1 VFSSSERPGVFP
13 GRYTARA
20 EGSFVVFL
28 IGLRVNRLRAV
39 GQWWP
44 VARAMPPMLESL
56 RRHPESGFLGAETCL
71 FWRGVV
77 MLQYWRSFEDLDR
90 FARSPS
96 EPHLA
101 AWRRFN
107 RAVGADGSVGIFH
120 ETYLVADGQYECV
133 YGNMPRFGL
142 ARAFEHV
149 PAVGNRETARLR
161 LNREEPGAPVAAY

>member
-1 VFSSSERPGVFP
+1 MSSQRPPIFP

-20 EGSFVVFL
+20 EGPFVVFV
-28 IGLRVNRLRAV
+28 IGMRVNRLRAV
-39 GQWWP
+39 GKWWP
-44 VARAMPPMLESL
+44 VAQAMPPMLASL
-56 RRHPESGFLGAETCL
+56 REHPEHGFLGGETFV
-71 FWRGVV
+71 FWRGTALV
-77 MLQYWRSFEDLDR
+77 QYWRSFEDLDR

-101 AWRRFN
+101 AWRQFN

-142 ARAFEHV
+142 AKAFEHV

-161 LNREEPGAPVAAY
+161 LAREEPGAPVPAY

>member
-1 VFSSSERPGVFP
+1 MSSQEPRIFP

-20 EGSFVVFL
+20 EGPFVVFV
-28 IGLRVNRLRAV
+28 IGMRVNRLRAV
-39 GQWWP
+39 GKWWR
-44 VARAMPPMLESL
+44 VARAMPPMLASL
-56 RRHPESGFLGAETCL
+56 REHPEHGFLGGEIFL
-71 FWRGVV
+71 FWRGTALV
-77 MLQYWRSFEDLDR
+77 QYWRSFEDLDR

-142 ARAFEHV
+142 ARAFDHA

-161 LNREEPGAPVAAY
+161 LEREEPGAPVPAY